1 MARTV
6 TDKTMHLG
14 RAGQFAAMAEILA
27 RGWNVAI
34 PEVDLGDDVFVAQD
48 DGARLTRVQ
57 LKTTI
62 AEPGPGGKWRA
73 NSITLPRRQLLRDNE
88 PVPLTYVFAVRTEHQ
103 WQFVIVSREDLRA
116 LWDDFQAERP
126 STTAQG
132 EMSSASDWSCRRTM
146 SPPGADAAFSAFA
159 TTGIA
164 SSCSCSLRGWHPQ
177 STIGLRVSHL
187 HLPAQ
192 RMKTIDAKARQEHHH
207 LRLDGAEGRLEAGPC
222 VHRDGHATRR
232 HDLPPQVALE
242 LLAAA
247 DGQRKRVVVKAP
259 GGVDHD
265 RLGLGL
271 TGCRSHARESA
282 RPPRATQ
289 HPAETR

>member
-132 EMSSASDWSCRRTM
+132 GDVVGIRLVLSEDDVAAWGGRSFQRFRNNWDRFELLMQPARLAPTVDDR
-146 SPPGADAAFSAFA
+146 SP
-159 TTGIA
+159 
-164 SSCSCSLRGWHPQ
+164 SLAP
-177 STIGLRVSHL
+177 
-187 HLPAQ
+187 LPASP
-192 RMKTIDAKARQEHHH
+192 THED
-207 LRLDGAEGRLEAGPC
+207 D
-222 VHRDGHATRR
+222 RR
-232 HDLPPQVALE
+232 
-242 LLAAA
+242 
-247 DGQRKRVVVKAP
+247 
-259 GGVDHD
+259 
-265 RLGLGL
+265 
-271 TGCRSHARESA
+271 
-282 RPPRATQ
+282 
-289 HPAETR
+289 